1 MKINAFLRLIRT
13 IACGVVVLGASNVLA
28 QANVAA
34 TDDGAVFGT
43 LDEMTNDVD
52 AASAGQTLTQAPA
65 SQGASGAAQ
74 PQVYYP
80 PGMEIPLK
88 ETEIPGSAY
97 FTDSDGNRIDPSTL
111 MNQVPAGQEIL
122 IPSKDG
128 PELSPG
134 QSFSVEGFYDGTLA
148 FPMGTF
154 PKTPFGER
162 IISEVPAGEAAAG
175 EAKGGEIVGALLDEN
190 GNPADA
196 GAKPAMEN
204 GVPIDQVVRP
214 DNSPAGGQTKDTAS
228 QGSASRSVVEAKT
241 GVDGKKD
248 QSSRNSQRLQTAI
261 GEQQRLTG
269 LLKKANQKTETL
281 AKELNQLKATRA
293 KQKEASR
300 SQVSRLTKSLRK
312 AKAESKKKIDELK
325 AKMKSPVP
333 KSGIVKKMMSE
344 LEVKTKENAALRIK
358 TDAEVHQAR
367 AQVESYQ
374 AKLKEMQVAKEQ
386 ADKKVEAL
394 VAKAKE
400 DAAKVKEIQAAKK
413 EADKKVEMLLAK
425 AKADAEKAKDRIAS
439 AEARAKAVRAE
450 MLALTQKMTAD
461 SAASNVSAPTG
472 ITAGMTQ
479 ADVAADTSEKLAT
492 KAMDAKAAA
501 ELEVRRKLKAMQKQK
516 KLADAAADAAENAG
530 ADENGRGEIVQPED
544 GKESVLSLDDQI
556 KRLKAKRDRQIAE
569 SETRIRAKQQREID
583 RLLEQGKA
591 VDSDEVKA
599 AVEKM
604 KGAIKTS
611 EEKLRSRFLRRLE
624 RLKESMKK
632 RLK

>member
-1 MKINAFLRLIRT
+1 MVVEIVLEKRGEIEDGAKFKMKINAFLRLIRT

-43 LDEMTNDVD
+43 LDEMPNDVD

-162 IISEVPAGEAAAG
+162 IISEVPASEAAAG

-394 VAKAKE
+394 VAN
-400 DAAKVKEIQAAKK
+400 
-413 EADKKVEMLLAK
+413 
-425 AKADAEKAKDRIAS
+425 
-439 AEARAKAVRAE
+439 
-450 MLALTQKMTAD
+450 QKMTAD

-530 ADENGRGEIVQPED
+530 ADENGRGEI
-544 GKESVLSLDDQI
+544 GRSDQ
-556 KRLKAKRDRQIAE
+556 ASQGQ
-569 SETRIRAKQQREID
+569 TRSAN
-583 RLLEQGKA
+583 
-591 VDSDEVKA
+591 
-599 AVEKM
+599 
-604 KGAIKTS
+604 
-611 EEKLRSRFLRRLE
+611 RRV
-624 RLKESMKK
+624 
-632 RLK
+632 

>member
-134 QSFSVEGFYDGTLA
+134 QSFSVEGFYDGTMA

-162 IISEVPAGEAAAG
+162 IISEVPASEAAAG

-196 GAKPAMEN
+196 GAKPATEN

-358 TDAEVHQAR
+358 PDAEVHQAR

-394 VAKAKE
+394 V
-400 DAAKVKEIQAAKK
+400 
-413 EADKKVEMLLAK
+413 AK

-599 AVEKM
+599 AVETM

>member
-43 LDEMTNDVD
+43 LDEMPNDVD

-128 PELSPG
+128 PELSTG
-134 QSFSVEGFYDGTLA
+134 QSFSVEGVYDGTLA

-162 IISEVPAGEAAAG
+162 IISEVPASEAAAG

-394 VAKAKE
+394 VAKAK
-400 DAAKVKEIQAAKK
+400 
-413 EADKKVEMLLAK
+413 
-425 AKADAEKAKDRIAS
+425 ADAEKAKDRIAS
-439 AEARAKAVRAE
+439 AEAREKAVRAE
-450 MLALTQKMTAD
+450 MLAMTQKMTAD

-516 KLADAAADAAENAG
+516 KLADAAADAAESAG
-530 ADENGRGEIVQPED
+530 ADENGRGEIAQPED

-599 AVEKM
+599 AVETM

-632 RLK
+632 RLE

>member
-43 LDEMTNDVD
+43 LDEMPNDVD

-134 QSFSVEGFYDGTLA
+134 QSFSVEGVYDGTLA

-162 IISEVPAGEAAAG
+162 IISEVPASEAAAGEAAAG

-400 DAAKVKEIQAAKK
+400 DA
-413 EADKKVEMLLAK
+413 
-425 AKADAEKAKDRIAS
+425 EKAKDRIAS

-450 MLALTQKMTAD
+450 MLAMTQKMTAD

-599 AVEKM
+599 AVETM

>member
-43 LDEMTNDVD
+43 LDEMPNDVD

-134 QSFSVEGFYDGTLA
+134 QSFSVEGVYDGTLA

-162 IISEVPAGEAAAG
+162 IISQVPASEAAAGEAAAG

-400 DAAKVKEIQAAKK
+400 DA
-413 EADKKVEMLLAK
+413 
-425 AKADAEKAKDRIAS
+425 EKAKDRIAS

-450 MLALTQKMTAD
+450 MLAMTQKMTAD

-599 AVEKM
+599 AVETM